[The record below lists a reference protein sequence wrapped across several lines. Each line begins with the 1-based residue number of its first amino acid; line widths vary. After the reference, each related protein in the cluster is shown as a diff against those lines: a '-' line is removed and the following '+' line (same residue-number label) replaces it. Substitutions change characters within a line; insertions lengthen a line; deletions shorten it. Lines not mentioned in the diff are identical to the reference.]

1 MAPQSVQWLL
11 ELGPLW
17 SAWRFKAFSGAKKVQ
32 EVQVRISI
40 VFVHH
45 VSVRGAFSSG
55 RHGKTKKDSKSSF
68 KDSKVNFQL
77 TASGQFSI
85 DSFAVQFSSDTG

>member
-45 VSVRGAFSSG
+45 MTERGCSGWRASLPQVREEQNDD
-55 RHGKTKKDSKSSF
+55 HDQEKTFFVCKKRR
-68 KDSKVNFQL
+68 
-77 TASGQFSI
+77 A
-85 DSFAVQFSSDTG
+85 